1 MEVRVATGSSLSVS
15 RSASQNDASG
25 QSSDP
30 ERAAGGLQNLLCAYL
45 AIAVLVGL
53 LANAL
58 FGIWWLDPIIALGIA
73 AVAVREGQK
82 AWRGEGCDCA
92 TC

>member
-1 MEVRVATGSSLSVS
+1 VGE
-15 RSASQNDASG
+15 
-25 QSSDP
+25 
-30 ERAAGGLQNLLCAYL
+30 GLQNLLCAYL

-92 TC
+92 SC